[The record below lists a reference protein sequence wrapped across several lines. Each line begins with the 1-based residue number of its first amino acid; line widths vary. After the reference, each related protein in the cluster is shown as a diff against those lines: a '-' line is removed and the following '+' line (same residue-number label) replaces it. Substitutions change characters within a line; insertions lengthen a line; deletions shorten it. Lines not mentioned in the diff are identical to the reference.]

1 MAVLLATP
9 TLARQEP
16 RTRRTMSTTHDPQAP
31 AVTRVEIVDH
41 VEHAFADAPL
51 QRDDLLG
58 AVVATGA
65 RPQVAEILRRLPER
79 HRFHHPRELWQ
90 HLGEVPVG
98 H

>member
-1 MAVLLATP
+1 
-9 TLARQEP
+9 
-16 RTRRTMSTTHDPQAP
+16 MSTRHDPQPP
-31 AVTRVEIVDH
+31 AVTRVEIVDY

-51 QRDDLLG
+51 RRDALLD

-65 RPQVAEILRRLPER
+65 RPQVADILRRLPER